1 MSFGKT
7 ISNIRKSKHLSIDQV
22 TSSTIT
28 KSSYSRFIEG
38 KTQPSVNNFLTIL
51 DNLHVNFEE
60 FLFIERGFC
69 PNFFNKVNTEIHL
82 ASIKQDIHK
91 LEDLKHTLQVYH
103 QEDPNT
109 TEYYHL
115 ECVVTLILNN
125 LKGQEYDPTSKKVIY
140 NYLMSC
146 DLWTHYEHT
155 LFKNTIFIFN
165 VDTVKAMEKS
175 IIKNLDNYQLF
186 HEYGNESFRTM
197 AIMLGFYIHNKD
209 LMAAIR
215 IITKLTNV
223 HLEPS
228 MVFEKNVYQLCTGI
242 VFMLSNQ
249 KNGFEKIKTA
259 LKVFEFTDAKEY
271 LYASITY
278 LKQISN
284 IYNFHHPKLDKIF
297 NDFTCK

>member
-22 TSSTIT
+22 TNSTIT

-38 KTQPSVNNFLTIL
+38 KTQPSINNFLTIL
-51 DNLHVNFEE
+51 DNLHINFEE

-69 PNFFNKVNTEIHL
+69 PNFFNKINAEIHL
-82 ASIKQDIHK
+82 ASIKQDIGK
-91 LEDLKHTLQVYH
+91 LEDLKHTLKVYH
-103 QEDPNT
+103 QEDPKA

-115 ECVVTLILNN
+115 ECVITLILNN
-125 LKGQEYDPTSKKVIY
+125 LKGQAYDPTSKKVIY

-155 LFKNTIFIFN
+155 LFKNVIFIFN
-165 VDTVKAMEKS
+165 VDTIKAMEKS

-197 AIMLGFYIHNKD
+197 SIMLGFYIHKKD

-215 IITKLTNV
+215 IITKLANV

-249 KNGFEKIKTA
+249 KSGFEKIKTA

-271 LYASITY
+271 LYASVVY

-284 IYNFHHPKLDKIF
+284 IYNFHHPKLDEIF